1 MWKQK
6 MIFLSI
12 IGAVVILISSVFLFI
27 WNSTSD
33 KVVKWPAEFNV
44 WVVGDETA
52 GYSNIIT
59 SFKAKYSE
67 YAKTEIKFTKF
78 SSYSDYEKILQSV
91 MLDGNSPDIF
101 VINNSATSPNS
112 DWLLDSKT
120 VWIPWNVVDADY
132 LSKNFNRVFDELV
145 IQNEETNEEWKK
157 IKVSYLKWIPMWFE
171 TLGVFY
177 NFRKVNNVP
186 VTWSELDEEIQNK
199 SNDSYSTIWIGL
211 WLKYILNPSD
221 ILNLLF
227 LQNWI
232 ESYSKLGDSWA
243 KSVLS
248 AYTSYSTDTYNWL
261 ENLKDQMD
269 TLNLTTVDLFVRW
282 KIWMLIWY
290 PSLIKEIILAK
301 KRNWWDYLIG
311 DKFLRTAPIFQI
323 NAESSENSEK
333 INLINYN
340 YFVLSSYSNNK
351 DMWFKFLNYLSTK
364 SAQEEYSKSFNY
376 YIPAFRSLEDSK
388 LQENIEVWYDRTKFE
403 DFLPTDVTLK
413 WFTKWLKNEYDNYLN
428 KNLDLE
434 LKLQANLLS
443 KLQDFLQC
451 NINHLINKTEFEKQC
466 D

>member
-6 MIFLSI
+6 IIFLSI
-12 IGAVVILISSVFLFI
+12 IGAVVILISSVFLYI

-44 WVVGDETA
+44 WVVWDETA
-52 GYSNIIT
+52 WYSNIIT
-59 SFKAKYSE
+59 QFKVKYPE
-67 YAKTEIKFTKF
+67 YSKTEIKFTKF
-78 SSYSDYEKILQSV
+78 SSYSDYEKILLSV

-101 VINNSATSPNS
+101 VINNNATSSNS
-112 DWLLDSKT
+112 DWILDSKT
-120 VWIPWNVVDADY
+120 VWLPWTVVDADY
-132 LSKNFNRVFDELV
+132 FSKNYNKVFDELV

-157 IKVSYLKWIPMWFE
+157 VKVSYLKWIPMWFE

-177 NFRKVNNVP
+177 NFRKVNSVP
-186 VTWSELDEEIQNK
+186 ATWSELDKEIQDK
-199 SNDSYSTIWIGL
+199 AGEDYSTIWIGAG
-211 WLKYILNPSD
+211 LKYILNPSD
-221 ILNLLF
+221 ILTLLF

-232 ESYSKLGDSWA
+232 DSYSKLWDSWA

-261 ENLKDQMD
+261 FNLKDQMD
-269 TLNLTTVDLFVRW
+269 TLNLSTVDMFVRW
-282 KIWMLIWY
+282 KVWMVIGF

-301 KRNWWDYLIG
+301 KRTWGDYSIW
-311 DKFLRTAPIFQI
+311 DKFLRTAPIFQL
-323 NAESSENSEK
+323 NSQNSENSEK
-333 INLINYN
+333 INFINYN
-340 YFVLSSYSNNK
+340 YFALSSYSKNK

-364 SAQEEYSKSFNY
+364 TAQEEYSKSFNY
-376 YIPAFRSLEDSK
+376 SIPAFRSLEDSK

-413 WFTKWLKNEYDNYLN
+413 WFTKWLKNEYDSYLN

-434 LKLQANLLS
+434 PKLQGNLLS